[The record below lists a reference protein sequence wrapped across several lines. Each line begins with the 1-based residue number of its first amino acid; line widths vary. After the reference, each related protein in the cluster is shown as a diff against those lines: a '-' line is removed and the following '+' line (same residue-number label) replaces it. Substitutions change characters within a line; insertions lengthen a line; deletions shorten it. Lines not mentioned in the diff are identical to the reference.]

1 MCMPARPVARDRNG
15 LAWEDEHGRRD
26 LVRSERVRVMTKRI
40 RLIALD
46 DAAALAA
53 VQRRSRQFLAPW
65 EPIRADAYFTAE
77 GQQADISAALGRHER
92 GEAMPWVILDGQG
105 DIAGRVT
112 LNGIVRGPFQSCSMG
127 YWLARDQTG
136 NGLATEAV
144 RDAVMLAFNELDL
157 HRIQAETL
165 VNNVASQNVLS
176 RTGFTQ
182 YGFAPKYLKIAGEWQ
197 DHVMFQRINDRHE

>member
-1 MCMPARPVARDRNG
+1 
-15 LAWEDEHGRRD
+15 
-26 LVRSERVRVMTKRI
+26 MTTRI

-46 DAAALAA
+46 DATALAA

-65 EPIRADAYFTAE
+65 GPIREDAYFTAE
-77 GQQADISAALGRHER
+77 GQRTDISVALGRHER

-105 DIAGRVT
+105 DVAGRVT
-112 LNGIVRGPFQSCSMG
+112 LTGIVHGLFQSCSMG

-136 NGLATEAV
+136 KGLATEAV
-144 RDAVMLAFNELDL
+144 RDAVMFAFGELDL
-157 HRIQAETL
+157 HRVQAETL
-165 VNNVASQNVLS
+165 VNNVASQKVLS

-197 DHVMFQRINDRHE
+197 DHVMFQRINDRHESGG